1 MLSLEGEL
9 VQSLVRELR
18 AHKLHGVPHPKK
30 LSVCGDPVCHLHQDW
45 ATSTALPLGTHCSH
59 KFLRITVAYLI
70 FGLFPPNII
79 FIFGSANCGF

>member
-1 MLSLEGEL
+1 MML
-9 VQSLVRELR
+9 
-18 AHKLHGVPHPKK
+18 PTKK
-30 LSVCGDPVCHLHQDW
+30 TISVCRDPVSHLHQDW

-79 FIFGSANCGF
+79 LIFGSDNCGF